1 MFHFQVRRDL
11 SSFYL
16 AHDVEVVP
24 GGEVRH
30 SDLAAGAMPGRATS
44 GSIWHRLRLSQR
56 LGGPGLGSM
65 LHQVVSDRTRLR
77 DIHHTVLHPADDH
90 HHRSLYTDR
99 DQIKTIQTVVS
110 YCEEEP
116 FVSWIHLRR

>member
-1 MFHFQVRRDL
+1 MFHFQVRRNL

-16 AHDVEVVP
+16 AHDVETVP

-30 SDLAAGAMPGRATS
+30 NNLAAGAMHGRATG

-65 LHQVVSDRTRLR
+65 LHQVVSDETHLR
-77 DIHHTVLHPADDH
+77 GIHHAVLRPADDH
-90 HHRSLYTDR
+90 HHRSLCTDR
-99 DQIKTIQTVVS
+99 D
-110 YCEEEP
+110 
-116 FVSWIHLRR
+116 